1 MHGVGLQFG
10 REEPPKKKGKG
21 NFIRRMT
28 TLRRGAPSQG
38 RSAML
43 QAALMSAGMG
53 GNIRPHFTC
62 HDSIRRHILYVYNIA
77 RGSEKTLRREKFEA
91 FLKGTQ
97 GALWVEPL
105 TQESY
110 SFQDFFWVWS
120 QNESAWSAVR
130 RHEELD
136 ASKPISNYFISS
148 SHNTYLDGNQLSSNS
163 TADAYREVLSNG
175 CRCIEIDVW
184 NNPNSRSTSRTPSK
198 SPQMEHRRQFSSNSI
213 PRIAAERLDAL
224 MSRHSRSPS
233 APQSAF
239 SSLESKHSRSP
250 SAAQTTFSTLETRES
265 STTLDPRDLVGSRS
279 RASSRSKED
288 KFNGEPVVHHHG
300 TMTSM
305 ISFREV
311 CIAVRETAF
320 QRNPLP
326 IIVSLEVGADKEHQE
341 MMVQIMKEEWDGYLL
356 DKPFDHIDH
365 ITQQPRLNELY
376 NKILIKVKRISDKQ
390 VEDEI
395 ERGRKLGI
403 SSIRAKP
410 PITKPLADLAIYTHS
425 EHFDDHQSL
434 HSRTPSHIFS
444 LSEDCFHA
452 LAHDATKI
460 RTLLSHNRDFFM
472 RIYPKG
478 LRVDS
483 SNPDPSFHWRR
494 GVQMVAMNWQRTDE
508 GMMINDA
515 MFANTHGWVLK
526 PPGLLSDEN
535 VDVEDIPRRTLD
547 LRITVLAGQAI
558 PLPRD
563 RRQLGG
569 VGVMGDRK
577 FRPMVKVELHVEK
590 QKGGNQDLVKETVVA
605 ETDNP
610 DWGYDSK
617 SLEFFEVKDVIE
629 GLSFVRFKVEDSS
642 SIRDNLMAWACIRL
656 DRLQTGYRCIDLLSK
671 TRRKTEHAKL
681 LVKVEKVFRAET
693 PA

>member
-1 MHGVGLQFG
+1 MFCIRFG
-10 REEPPKKKGKG
+10 RDEPPKKGKG

-43 QAALMSAGMG
+43 HAAFIGAGMG

-62 HDSIRRHILYVYNIA
+62 HDSIRRHIQYIYNIV
-77 RGSEKTLRREKFEA
+77 RGTDKTLSREKFEA

-97 GALWVEPL
+97 GAEYIEPL
-105 TQESY
+105 TQETY
-110 SFQDFFWVWS
+110 TFQDFFWVWS
-120 QNESAWSAVR
+120 HNETAWSAVR
-130 RHEELD
+130 RLRSDELD
-136 ASKPISNYFISS
+136 TSKPISNYFISS

-163 TADAYREVLSNG
+163 TADAYREVLKNG

-184 NNPNSRSTSRTPSK
+184 NNPNSRTPSRNPSK
-198 SPQMEHRRQFSSNSI
+198 SPQIEHRRQFSSNSI

-224 MSRHSRSPS
+224 MSRHGRS
-233 APQSAF
+233 QSAAQATF
-239 SSLESKHSRSP
+239 STLESKHSRSP
-250 SAAQTTFSTLETRES
+250 SAAQTTFSTLEPRES
-265 STTLDPRDLVGSRS
+265 STTLDPKDLTGSRS
-279 RASSRSKED
+279 RASSRSKD
-288 KFNGEPVVHHHG
+288 DRFGGEPVVHHHG
-300 TMTSM
+300 TMTSI

-320 QRNPLP
+320 ERNPLP

-341 MMVQIMKEEWDGYLL
+341 MMVQIMKEEWDGLLL
-356 DKPFDHIDH
+356 DKPFDHICQY
-365 ITQQPRLNELY
+365 TQQPRLNELY
-376 NKILIKVKRISDKQ
+376 HKILIKVKRLDDSQ
-390 VEDEI
+390 VEAEI

-410 PITKPLADLAIYTHS
+410 PITEALAKLAIYTHS

-434 HSRTPSHIFS
+434 SSRTPSHIFS

-452 LAHDATKI
+452 LAQDAAKI

-526 PPGLLSDEN
+526 PAGLLSDEN

-558 PLPRD
+558 PLPQD
-563 RRQLGG
+563 RRQFGG

-590 QKGGNQDLVKETVVA
+590 QKGGNQDLVKETAVA

-610 DWGYDSK
+610 DWGYGSRA
-617 SLEFFEVKDVIE
+617 LEFWEVKDVVE
-629 GLSFVRFKVEDSS
+629 GLSFVRYVLFISPYFLGFFFFV
-642 SIRDNLMAWACIRL
+642 L
-656 DRLQTGYRCIDLLSK
+656 
-671 TRRKTEHAKL
+671 
-681 LVKVEKVFRAET
+681 
-693 PA
+693 

>member
-1 MHGVGLQFG
+1 MFCIRFG

-43 QAALMSAGMG
+43 QAALMGAGMG

-62 HDSIRRHILYVYNIA
+62 HDSIRRHILYIYNIV
-77 RGSEKTLRREKFEA
+77 RGTDRTLSREKFEA

-97 GALWVEPL
+97 GTLYHEPL

-120 QNESAWSAVR
+120 HNESAWAATR
-130 RHEELD
+130 RLGELD
-136 ASKPISNYFISS
+136 TSKPISNYFISS

-184 NNPNSRSTSRTPSK
+184 NNPNSRSVSRNPSK
-198 SPQMEHRRQFSSNSI
+198 SPQIEHRRQVSSNSI
-213 PRIAAERLDAL
+213 PRIAAERLDTL

-233 APQSAF
+233 VPQSAF
-239 SSLESKHSRSP
+239 STLESKHSRSP

-265 STTLDPRDLVGSRS
+265 STTLDPKDLTGSRS

-300 TMTSM
+300 TMTSI

-311 CIAVRETAF
+311 CIAVRQTAF
-320 QRNPLP
+320 ERNPLP

-341 MMVQIMKEEWDGYLL
+341 MMVQIMKEEWDGLLL
-356 DKPFDHIDH
+356 DKPFDHICQY
-365 ITQQPRLNELY
+365 TQQPKLNELY
-376 NKILIKVKRISDKQ
+376 HKILIKVKRISDKQ

-410 PITKPLADLAIYTHS
+410 PITEALAKLAIYTHS

-434 HSRTPSHIFS
+434 SSRTPSHIFS

-452 LAHDATKI
+452 LAQDAAKI

-569 VGVMGDRK
+569 VGVMGDKK
-577 FRPMVKVELHVEK
+577 FRPAVKVELHVEK
-590 QKGGNQDLVKETVVA
+590 QKGGNQDLVKETLVA

-610 DWGYDSK
+610 DWGYSSR
-617 SLEFFEVKDVIE
+617 SLDFFEVNDVME

-693 PA
+693 PKP